1 MTDPIEDALCPLF
14 ELNGAPT
21 EQRNLRTVDIDTR
34 STLDMLRMI
43 SVEDHRVP
51 AAVAET
57 LPLMAVAVDF
67 AVETLRAGGRLHY
80 FGAGTSGR
88 LAVIDAAE
96 LPPTFGVEPGWVV
109 AHHAGAPDA
118 LLQAVEQVEDDM
130 ELGARDAA
138 DVRSGD
144 FAIGVS
150 ASGRTPYVISALRE
164 AARTGAR
171 TALISS
177 NPDSPYGTEVDVHI
191 GVDTGPEVVMGS
203 TRMKAGTAAK
213 VVLNSISTATMI
225 RLGLTYS
232 NLMVGVNAT
241 NMKLRARLVRMLVAA
256 TGIER
261 TGCERALADADGD
274 TRVAL
279 VTLLCEVPPPA
290 AAAALRQSDGSVR
303 KALRLLTSAAMPETS
318 SMATSG
324 MADMAPDMA
333 DMADV
338 ADVTGVEVDGI
349 DTIDTA
355 ADARA
360 E

>member
-1 MTDPIEDALCPLF
+1 MC

-21 EQRNLRTVDIDTR
+21 EERNLRTVDIDTQP
-34 STLDMLRMI
+34 TLELVRMI
-43 SVEDHRVP
+43 SHEDHRVP
-51 AAVAET
+51 AAVAAT
-57 LPLMAVAVDF
+57 LSLIAVAVDY
-67 AVETLRAGGRLHY
+67 AVEAMRAGGRLHY

-96 LPPTFGVEPGWVV
+96 LPPTYGIEPGRVV
-109 AHHAGAPDA
+109 AHHAGGRDA
-118 LLQAVEQVEDDM
+118 LLQAVEEVEDDM

-138 DVRSGD
+138 EVRAVD
-144 FAIGVS
+144 FAIGIS

-164 AARTGAR
+164 AARRGAH

-177 NPDSPYGTEVDVHI
+177 NPASPYGSEVDVHI
-191 GVDTGPEVVMGS
+191 GVDTGPEVIMGS

-241 NMKLRARLVRMLVAA
+241 NTKLRARLVRMLMAA
-256 TGIER
+256 TGMGR
-261 TGCERALADADGD
+261 TGCERALAEAGGD

-279 VTLLCEVPPPA
+279 VSLLGEVPPQV
-290 AAAALRQSDGSVR
+290 AAAALRESDGSVR
-303 KALRLLTSAAMPETS
+303 EALRVLLP
-318 SMATSG
+318 
-324 MADMAPDMA
+324 
-333 DMADV
+333 ADV
-338 ADVTGVEVDGI
+338 RAVRNVPNVPNVEI
-349 DTIDTA
+349 DAAIDA
-355 ADARA
+355 A